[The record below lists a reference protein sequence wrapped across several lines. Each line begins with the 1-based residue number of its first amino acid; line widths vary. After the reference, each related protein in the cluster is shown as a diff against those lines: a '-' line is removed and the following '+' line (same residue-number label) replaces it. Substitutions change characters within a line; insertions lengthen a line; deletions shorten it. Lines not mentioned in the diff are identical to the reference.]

1 MKKINFQN
9 YVNLVSALIVFIGGL
24 MIIFMYPGGLSSASR
39 LLIGLIV
46 TLYFA
51 FRMTQTIM
59 SIRRERR
66 QSEGDLKGITQGGKD
81 GYEGPKSP

>member
-24 MIIFMYPGGLSSASR
+24 MIIFMYPGGLSSTSR
-39 LLIGLIV
+39 LFIGLIV

-59 SIRRERR
+59 TIKRER
-66 QSEGDLKGITQGGKD
+66 QQNEGDLRGVTRGGKD
-81 GYEGPKSP
+81 GYEGPKSS